1 MMCEHPLQHWHRK
14 ERRLDHRHVVP
25 AEFHLFLATIFHM
38 FFGNGLPIAKDGMN
52 RFSLIYKTHCG
63 DLIATGFPA
72 ELMVVGMG

>member
-1 MMCEHPLQHWHRK
+1 MSLMIILY
-14 ERRLDHRHVVP
+14 
-25 AEFHLFLATIFHM
+25 M
-38 FFGNGLPIAKDGMN
+38 FFGNDLPIAKDGMN